1 MTFMQKAAAA
11 AIVAVVAFTAPAFAQ
26 SKLAVGDASAF
37 MGNWDLG
44 LDTPQGSMTMT
55 LALTDMSGMV
65 GASLTAEAGPAPGT
79 TAITDITKD
88 TDKLILKY
96 ELNFQGM
103 AIPVEI
109 TLIPDG
115 DKWKA
120 NFSFASGQ
128 FVVDGT
134 AVKK

>member
-1 MTFMQKAAAA
+1 MTLMHKAATA
-11 AIVAVVAFTAPAFAQ
+11 AIVAVVAFSTPAFAQ
-26 SKLAVGDASAF
+26 SQLAVAEAAAF
-37 MGNWDLG
+37 MGDWELG

-55 LALTDMSGMV
+55 LKLADTSGKV
-65 GASLTAEAGPAPGT
+65 AATLTAEAGPVPGT
-79 TAITDITKD
+79 TNITDVAVDKD
-88 TDKLILKY
+88 QLVLKY

-103 AIPVEI
+103 AIPAQI
-109 TLIPDG
+109 TLVPVG

-120 NFSFASGQ
+120 NFDFASGQ

>member
-1 MTFMQKAAAA
+1 MKFMRNAAAA

-26 SKLAVGDASAF
+26 SKLAVGDAKVF

-55 LALTDMSGMV
+55 LAVTDMSGMV
-65 GASLTAEAGPAPGT
+65 GASLTAADGPAPGT
-79 TAITDITKD
+79 TAISDISKD

-103 AIPVEI
+103 PIPAEI
-109 TLIPDG
+109 TLIPVG

-120 NFSFASGQ
+120 NFSFAGGQ

>member
-1 MTFMQKAAAA
+1 MTLMHKAAAA
-11 AIVAVVAFTAPAFAQ
+11 AIVAVVAFTTPAFAQ
-26 SKLAVGDASAF
+26 SQLAVADAAAF
-37 MGNWDLG
+37 MGDWELG

-55 LALTDMSGMV
+55 LKLADASGKV
-65 GASLTAEAGPAPGT
+65 GATLTAEAGPVPGT
-79 TAITDITKD
+79 TNITDVAVDKD
-88 TDKLILKY
+88 QLVLKY

-103 AIPVEI
+103 AIPAQI
-109 TLIPDG
+109 TLVPVG

-120 NFSFASGQ
+120 NFDFASGQ

>member
-1 MTFMQKAAAA
+1 MKLMRSAAAA
-11 AIVAVVAFTAPAFAQ
+11 AIVAVMAFTAPAFAH

-55 LALTDMSGMV
+55 LAVTDMSGMV
-65 GASLTAEAGPAPGT
+65 GASLTAADGPAPGT
-79 TAITDITKD
+79 TAISDISKD
-88 TDKLILKY
+88 TDKLVLKY

-103 AIPVEI
+103 PIPAEI
-109 TLIPDG
+109 TLIPVG

-120 NFSFASGQ
+120 NFSFAGGQ